1 MLLNKEE
8 RIKYLGF
15 NDTRFMLIGIV
26 VLSFVTDYMFNNS
39 FAKYPL
45 KWALFSWSISLFFAA
60 CDWLILRGILI
71 RLRKRF
77 PALKDDRKR
86 IGLFFISIV
95 TVVTGVDLIGGS
107 ILELLLGGN
116 FNYPERLKVIIPVI
130 IVSTMTMA
138 IYEAVYYYLRLKES
152 IRKEEQ
158 SKQAIV
164 QAQLDVLRNQAQ
176 PHFFF
181 NSLNTLR
188 DIIDHNSKEE
198 AKTFVDK
205 LAEVYR
211 FVLQTGKQNLIALEE
226 EMDFAKAYV
235 HIQKERFGA
244 NLQLDWDASITEKR
258 ARVVPTSLQLLI
270 ENAIKHNV
278 VSKSKPLQVRVY
290 QKDEQLVIE
299 NKIQPKSTQIAST
312 KLGLN
317 NLRER
322 YDILADTPLKISDTD
337 GYFRVFIPLLTSQNQ
352 ADEDSDRGR

>member
-1 MLLNKEE
+1 M
-8 RIKYLGF
+8 
-15 NDTRFMLIGIV
+15 
-26 VLSFVTDYMFNNS
+26 
-39 FAKYPL
+39 
-45 KWALFSWSISLFFAA
+45 
-60 CDWLILRGILI
+60 IL
-71 RLRKRF
+71 
-77 PALKDDRKR
+77 
-86 IGLFFISIV
+86 
-95 TVVTGVDLIGGS
+95 
-107 ILELLLGGN
+107 
-116 FNYPERLKVIIPVI
+116 
-130 IVSTMTMA
+130 VSTMTMA

-235 HIQKERFGA
+235 HIQKERFGE

-278 VSKSKPLQVRVY
+278 VSKSKPLLVRVY

-299 NKIQPKSTQIAST
+299 NKIQPKSTRIAST

-337 GYFRVFIPLLTSQNQ
+337 GYFRVYIPLLTSQNQ

>member
-1 MLLNKEE
+1 MLLDKEK

-15 NDTRFMLIGIV
+15 NDLRFMLLGIL

-39 FAKYPL
+39 FVNYPIQ
-45 KWALFSWSISLFFAA
+45 WALFSWSISLFFAT
-60 CDWLILRGILI
+60 CDWLILRAILI
-71 RLRKRF
+71 RLRKRY
-77 PALKDDRKR
+77 PALEDDRKR
-86 IGLFFISIV
+86 ITLFFLSIV
-95 TVVTGVDLIGGS
+95 FVVALVDLIGGS
-107 ILELLLGGN
+107 TLEVLLGGN

-130 IVSTMTMA
+130 LVSTMTMA

-158 SKQAIV
+158 AKQAIV

-211 FVLQTGKQNLIALEE
+211 FVLQTGKQNLISLEE
-226 EMDFAKAYV
+226 ELDFAKAYV
-235 HIQKERFGA
+235 HIQKERFGE
-244 NLQLDWDASITEKR
+244 NLQLDWDASIAKQGT
-258 ARVVPTSLQLLI
+258 RVVPTSLQLLI

-278 VSKSKPLQVRVY
+278 VSKSKPLRIRVY
-290 QKDEQLVIE
+290 QNNDQLVIE
-299 NKIQPKSTQIAST
+299 NKIQPKSTRIAST

-322 YDILADTPLKISDTD
+322 YDILANTPLKVSDTD
-337 GYFRVFIPLLTSQNQ
+337 GYFRVYIPLLTSQNQ
-352 ADEDSDRGR
+352 ADEDPDCRG